1 MTVASDDPIGSS
13 EQLDLPNSVPND
25 GNNGNNGNDGN
36 EGTVDTV
43 SLDAVFGF
51 PDLATSAV
59 NDSAHHGADHE
70 SSSDAQLGERV
81 HDGNEAGPSTAK
93 PGASNSSIGSI
104 GPIRSPEHS
113 KPSSSTVQ
121 RTPKIRR
128 IAHLDMDAFFASVE
142 LLRYPQLKG
151 LPVVIGGSRVK
162 ASQPPE
168 ASSPDS
174 QETSTKS
181 MIFARGDSDSAT
193 SLATRHDLDDEFAS
207 DLSTEFAD
215 EFEDSLQES
224 DTESE
229 ELGLSLPDSTN
240 SSPWNANT
248 PVEDFPILS
257 SYKGRGVITT
267 ATYAA
272 RVFGVGSAM
281 GMMKA
286 AQLCPH
292 AIVLPMDFE
301 QYRYYSSR
309 FKAIAQDICP
319 VIENRGVD
327 EIYLDLTDVPGGQRE
342 GGRVIAR
349 LIQKT
354 IFQATGLT
362 CSIGVAPNK
371 MLAKL
376 ASEFNKPNGIS
387 IILESDVAQVLK
399 TLPCKKLNGIGP
411 KANERLKLLGIE
423 TLGDLAQVPLDR
435 LMAEFG
441 KKYGEWLYQSA
452 RGIDERAVETHSEPV
467 SISKET
473 TFSRDLH
480 VKLDRVELG
489 EIFTRLCEQLSHSLI
504 TKSYASKTI
513 GIKIKF
519 DNFKTLTRDFTLSE
533 PIQDA
538 KSIRQA
544 ASQALKRVNFEHKMR
559 LLGVRASSLMK
570 VHASV
575 NSELAPNTLNEG
587 LPSGAMPVPVSQEG
601 DQFTLFD

>member
-1 MTVASDDPIGSS
+1 MTAASQNPSLCTNALGSPSPS
-13 EQLDLPNSVPND
+13 E
-25 GNNGNNGNDGN
+25 NGPDSGPA
-36 EGTVDTV
+36 

-51 PDLATSAV
+51 PDLA
-59 NDSAHHGADHE
+59 
-70 SSSDAQLGERV
+70 
-81 HDGNEAGPSTAK
+81 PS
-93 PGASNSSIGSI
+93 
-104 GPIRSPEHS
+104 
-113 KPSSSTVQ
+113 PS
-121 RTPKIRR
+121 PKIAQPCPEPESGVEPHLIHPRLVPDSIDERNACHNTDWPAPASLAVMPLEPKPKR

-162 ASQPPE
+162 ANTAAEPSCPAHT
-168 ASSPDS
+168 ASSTPSQTS
-174 QETSTKS
+174 QE
-181 MIFARGDSDSAT
+181 D
-193 SLATRHDLDDEFAS
+193 LAVEQTISEYHRDVVDEFAS
-207 DLSTEFAD
+207 DMSAQFAD
-215 EFEDSLQES
+215 EFEDAVQVEDQDVEGSWPAPPQ
-224 DTESE
+224 
-229 ELGLSLPDSTN
+229 LSGT
-240 SSPWNANT
+240 SPWDANT
-248 PVEDFPILS
+248 PVEDFPRLS

-272 RVFGVGSAM
+272 RLFGVGSAM

-286 AQLCPH
+286 AQLCPQ

-319 VIENRGVD
+319 IMENRGVD
-327 EIYLDLTDVPGGQRE
+327 EIFLDLSNVPGGQRE
-342 GGRVIAR
+342 GGRVMAR

-371 MLAKL
+371 LLAKL

-387 IILESDVAQVLK
+387 IVVESEVAQVLK
-399 TLPCKKLNGIGP
+399 PLPCQKLNGIGP
-411 KANERLKLLGIE
+411 KANERLQLLGIH
-423 TLGDLAQVPLDR
+423 TLGDLAQEPLDR

-480 VKLDRVELG
+480 VKLDKVELG
-489 EIFTRLCEQLSHSLI
+489 DIFTRLCQQLSEALI
-504 TKSYASKTI
+504 TKSYATKTI
-513 GIKIKF
+513 GIKVKF
-519 DNFKTLTRDFTLSE
+519 DNFKTVTRDLTLDH

-544 ASQALKRVNFEHKMR
+544 ASQVLKRVNFEHKLR
-559 LLGVRASSLMK
+559 LLGVRASSLNQVQEGSNSK
-570 VHASV
+570 ESV
-575 NSELAPNTLNEG
+575 APVLGSISERAMERTA
-587 LPSGAMPVPVSQEG
+587 PSGG
-601 DQFTLFD
+601 DQFTLFE